1 MDDESGFGASLR
13 LIVTALVS
21 AAVTATLVIGIG
33 RAVLDPAGPR
43 VSGPAPFLIEA
54 RH

>member
-21 AAVTATLVIGIG
+21 AVVTATLVIGIG
-33 RAVLDPAGPR
+33 QAVLDPAGPR
-43 VSGPAPFLIEA
+43 APSPSPLLIAA